1 MQNKKI
7 NIHSFIPHISN
18 RALLFV
24 AFLVW
29 TFAGGMLIYRGIIG
43 IVEFPA
49 FIVIKL
55 IVALLLGTA
64 FYWFMF
70 TKISNKYVTRI
81 INMQEEKVPFYAF
94 FNLRGYIMMT
104 LMIGLGITMRKT
116 GLVPFEYLTVFYVT
130 MGIPLLVSSFKFLY
144 KGIVFNKN

>member
-70 TKISNKYVTRI
+70 TNRFLPGKK
-81 INMQEEKVPFYAF
+81 KVFG
-94 FNLRGYIMMT
+94 NLGRGI
-104 LMIGLGITMRKT
+104 K
-116 GLVPFEYLTVFYVT
+116 
-130 MGIPLLVSSFKFLY
+130 
-144 KGIVFNKN
+144 KN

>member
-1 MQNKKI
+1 
-7 NIHSFIPHISN
+7 
-18 RALLFV
+18 LLFV

-94 FNLRGYIMMT
+94 LIFAAIL
-104 LMIGLGITMRKT
+104 
-116 GLVPFEYLTVFYVT
+116 
-130 MGIPLLVSSFKFLY
+130 
-144 KGIVFNKN
+144 